1 MISILV
7 VMTSIFNFDQY
18 LELGR
23 ILLFQILP
31 IILVLLTI
39 YTIWGIINDMRQEE
53 DERELENL
61 PRLEEV

>member
-1 MISILV
+1 MIPILV
-7 VMTSIFNFDQY
+7 VMASIFNFDQY

-39 YTIWGIINDMRQEE
+39 YTIWGIINDMKQEE
-53 DERELENL
+53 DEKELENL

>member
-7 VMTSIFNFDQY
+7 EMASIFNFDQY

-23 ILLFQILP
+23 ILLFQIHP

>member
-1 MISILV
+1 MIPILV
-7 VMTSIFNFDQY
+7 VMASIFNFDQY

-53 DERELENL
+53 DEKELENL